1 MTDKDPVL
9 KFWMLTPEEIAS
21 AYNSDL
27 KHGLASEQAAVYLE
41 KYGPNQLQEAPARS
55 PLAVFFDQFKSFLIW
70 VLIAAAIISGFLG
83 EWVDALAIIAIVILN
98 AVLGFVQEFRAEKS
112 LAALKKMAAPLARV
126 IRDGELKQLPARE
139 IVPGDLLELEAG
151 DHVAA
156 DARIIY
162 HTTNFAV
169 HEAALTG
176 ESTPVFKTGAVLE
189 GEDIPL
195 ADRANLVYAGTSVSS
210 GKARALVVATGMST
224 ELGQIARMI
233 QEITLETTPLQR
245 KLEQFGRWIV
255 YLCFFLVG
263 LIFLLEW
270 WRGGELVQ
278 VFLTAVSLAV
288 AAIPEGL
295 PAVVTIALALG
306 VQRMVRRHALIRKLP
321 SVETLGAAT
330 VICSDKTGT
339 LTKNE
344 MTVKSV
350 YADGRLFSV
359 SGAGYQ
365 PEGEFILDNRA
376 VRPEEFP
383 GLLKT
388 LTCGL
393 LCNAAR
399 LAENQGRYRVV
410 GDPTEGALLTL
421 ALKAGLKLEELEKG
435 EPLVEEI
442 PFDSERKMMT
452 MVRKSSDGFV
462 AYVKGAPDVLLKNCA
477 FIYDGGEERSL
488 TLEELDRILQVNDS
502 LAGHALRVLGCAY
515 RKFSSFPEKFESAV
529 IETGLVF
536 TGLVAMIDPP
546 RPEVIAAISA
556 CKKAGIKPVMI
567 TGDHKVT
574 AVAIARELGMLEE
587 GSLALSG
594 EEFDSLKPEEYRDR
608 VQNIQVYARVSPEHK
623 LRIVRAWKDR
633 GEVVAMTGDGVN
645 DAPAVKEADIGV
657 AMGITGTDVTKE
669 VSDMVVT
676 DDNFASIVAAV
687 EEGRAIYDNIKKF
700 VHYLLSCNLAEI
712 MVMFTAS
719 LAGWPA
725 PLLPIHILWVNLV
738 TDSFPALGLGFDP
751 PDPEIM
757 SRPPR
762 RPGEPIVDRSR
773 AALMS
778 VQGIFIAACAL
789 LAFFYV
795 LFVEKEVIGR
805 ARTAAFIVLS
815 VSQLFHSF
823 NCRSQMK
830 SFFELG
836 IFSNPKL
843 ILAFLV
849 SLSLQL
855 SVVYL
860 PPLQEVFKTQN
871 LTPIDWALVVVLSS
885 LPLWGMEMVKL
896 LNKKF
901 RFYRVY

>member
-1 MTDKDPVL
+1 MAAKESGNR
-9 KFWMLTPEEIAS
+9 FWTMSPEVIAS
-21 AYNSDL
+21 RFDSDP
-27 KHGLASEQAAVYLE
+27 KRGLTSDQAADLLQQ
-41 KYGPNQLQEAPARS
+41 YGYNQLQETRGRS
-55 PLAVFFDQFKSFLIW
+55 PLKVLLDQFKSFLIW
-70 VLIAAAIISGFLG
+70 VLVAAAIISGFLG

-98 AVLGFVQEFRAEKS
+98 AILGFIQEYRAEKS
-112 LAALKKMAAPLARV
+112 LAALKKMAAPMARV
-126 IRDGELKQLPARE
+126 IRDGELKQVPARE

-156 DARIIY
+156 DARVIY

-176 ESTPVFKTGAVLE
+176 ESTPVFKTSVELE

-195 ADRANLVYAGTSVSS
+195 ADRANMVYAGTSVSS
-210 GKARALVVATGMST
+210 GKARALVVATGMAT

-233 QEITLETTPLQR
+233 QEISLETTPLQR

-255 YLCFFLVG
+255 YLCFFLVV

-270 WRGGELVQ
+270 LRGGELMQ

-306 VQRMVRRHALIRKLP
+306 VQRMVKRHALIRKLP

-344 MTVKSV
+344 MTVKAL
-350 YADGRLFSV
+350 YAEGRLFSI
-359 SGAGYQ
+359 SGTGYQ
-365 PEGEFILDNRA
+365 PEGGFFLDESPVNPA
-376 VRPEEFP
+376 DFP
-383 GLLKT
+383 GVIKT
-388 LTCGL
+388 LTCGT
-393 LCNAAR
+393 LCNSAR

-421 ALKAGLKLEELEKG
+421 ARKAGLKPESLEQA

-452 MVRKSSDGFV
+452 MIRKVGPEFM
-462 AYVKGAPDVLLKNCA
+462 AYVKGAPDVLLQNCSRI
-477 FIYDGGEERSL
+477 FEGGQERPISQ
-488 TLEELDRILQVNDS
+488 EDFNRILRVNEN
-502 LAGHALRVLGCAY
+502 LAQQALRVLGCAY
-515 RKFSSFPEKFESAV
+515 RRFPSYPEKLEVQA
-529 IETGLVF
+529 IEKDLVF
-536 TGLVAMIDPP
+536 AGLVAMIDPP
-546 RPEVIAAISA
+546 RPEVVQAIAD
-556 CKKAGIKPVMI
+556 CKKAGIKPIMI
-567 TGDHKVT
+567 TGDHKMT
-574 AVAIARELGMLEE
+574 ALAIARELGMLEE
-587 GSLALSG
+587 GAQALSG
-594 EEFDSLKPEEYRDR
+594 EELDSLKPEEYQER
-608 VQNIQVYARVSPEHK
+608 VEKIQVYARVSPEHK
-623 LRIVRAWKDR
+623 LRIVRAWKSK

-712 MVMFTAS
+712 MVMFAAS
-719 LAGWPA
+719 LVGWPV

-738 TDSFPALGLGFDP
+738 TDSFPALGLGFEP

-762 RPGEPIVDRSR
+762 RPGEPIVDRQR
-773 AALMS
+773 AGLMS
-778 VQGIFIAACAL
+778 VQGIFIAICSL
-789 LAFFYV
+789 LAFSYV
-795 LFVEKEVIGR
+795 LFVEKEGIER

-830 SFFELG
+830 SVFELG
-836 IFSNPKL
+836 IFSNLKL
-843 ILAFLV
+843 VAAFLV

-860 PPLQEVFKTQN
+860 PSLQKIFKTQN
-871 LTPIDWALVVVLSS
+871 LTLFDWGLVLILSS
-885 LPLWGMEMVKL
+885 LPLWAMEAVKL

-901 RFYRVY
+901 RFYQIY

>member
-1 MTDKDPVL
+1 MSDKNPAL

-27 KHGLASEQAAVYLE
+27 KHGLTSEQASVYLE
-41 KYGPNQLQEAPARS
+41 KYGPNQLQEAPTRS

-70 VLIAAAIISGFLG
+70 VLIAAAVISGFLG

-98 AVLGFVQEFRAEKS
+98 AILGFVQEFRAEKS

-156 DARIIY
+156 DARIVY

-195 ADRANLVYAGTSVSS
+195 ADRANMVYAGTSVSS

-224 ELGQIARMI
+224 ELGQIARLI

-270 WRGGELVQ
+270 LRGGELVQ

-350 YADGRLFSV
+350 YADRHLFSV

-399 LAENQGRYRVV
+399 LAENQGRYRVI

-421 ALKAGLKLEELEKG
+421 SRKAGLKLEDLEKD

-452 MVRKSSDGFV
+452 MLRKSAHGFL

-477 FIYDGGEERSL
+477 FIYEGGLERPL
-488 TLEELDRILQVNDS
+488 TDEDLNQILTINDS
-502 LAGHALRVLGCAY
+502 LARQALRVLGCAY
-515 RKFSSFPEKFESAV
+515 RKFPAYPEKMEAAY
-529 IETGLVF
+529 IEKDLVF

-546 RPEVIAAISA
+546 RPEVIEAISA
-556 CKKAGIKPVMI
+556 CKRAGIKPVMI

-587 GSLALSG
+587 GALALSG
-594 EEFDSLKPEEYRDR
+594 EEFDSLKPEEYQDR
-608 VQNIQVYARVSPEHK
+608 VDRIQVYARVSPEHK
-623 LRIVRAWKDR
+623 LRIVRAWKEK

-712 MVMFTAS
+712 MVMFVAS
-719 LAGWPA
+719 LIGWPI

-762 RPGEPIVDRSR
+762 RPGEPIIDRQR
-773 AALMS
+773 AGLMS
-778 VQGIFIAACAL
+778 VQGIFMAACAL
-789 LAFFYV
+789 LAFSYV
-795 LFVEKEVIGR
+795 LFVEKEGIER

-860 PPLQEVFKTQN
+860 PPLQEIFKTQN
-871 LTPIDWALVVVLSS
+871 LTLFDWALVVVLSS
-885 LPLWGMEMVKL
+885 LPLWGMEMVKF